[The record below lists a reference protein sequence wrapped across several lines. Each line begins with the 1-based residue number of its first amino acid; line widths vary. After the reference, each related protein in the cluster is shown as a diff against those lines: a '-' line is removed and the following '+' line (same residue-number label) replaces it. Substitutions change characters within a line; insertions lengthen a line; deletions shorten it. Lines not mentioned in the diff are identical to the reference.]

1 MSAGDA
7 LMRFAAAGEND
18 LLRLVSTASTAIG
31 TSLFTALA
39 LEGYSVRPAHV
50 PVFAGL
56 DPTGTNISTLAT
68 RAGISRQAMSG
79 LVRDVESAG
88 YVRTT
93 PDPSD
98 KRALVVELTELGA
111 EFCDTAVDLSI
122 ELAQQWR
129 LKLGS
134 ERFEALLDDLRAIG
148 IQP

>member
-18 LLRLVSTASTAIG
+18 LLRLVSTASTVIG

-98 KRALVVELTELGA
+98 KRALVVEL
-111 EFCDTAVDLSI
+111 I

-148 IQP
+148 IRPQRDCRRVHRVMAG